1 MGGGEEGAERP
12 DWEES
17 ASSAGSTRMI
27 LGRGVTLVAITASQR
42 LTI

>member
-12 DWEES
+12 DWKEA